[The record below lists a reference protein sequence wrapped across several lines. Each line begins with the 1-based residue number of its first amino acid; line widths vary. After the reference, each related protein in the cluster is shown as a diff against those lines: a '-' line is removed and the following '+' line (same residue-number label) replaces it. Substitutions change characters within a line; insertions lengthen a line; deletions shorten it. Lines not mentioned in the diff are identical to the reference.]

1 MGYFVACFAV
11 HQIEL
16 IGGFFWRIRRE
27 LRVPEVREIAQHY
40 VFVWLAKVPRARVS
54 WIHVQVFVVF
64 EDGVDR
70 GVVIVRLQLRASGF
84 AALSLALAVL
94 PCLFDAEK
102 LV

>member
-1 MGYFVACFAV
+1 M
-11 HQIEL
+11 
-16 IGGFFWRIRRE
+16 
-27 LRVPEVREIAQHY
+27 
-40 VFVWLAKVPRARVS
+40 
-54 WIHVQVFVVF
+54 QVFVVF

-70 GVVIVRLQLRASGF
+70 GVVVVRLQLRASGF